1 MINFRL
7 AKSDLPGP
15 VFVKTFRGGMT
26 FVLNRGIFLPEQATS
41 LTAAAGIAL
50 NTVAHFQM
58 WDGEIVEI
66 GPPVEEPSVL
76 HRVRQR

>member
-1 MINFRL
+1 MITFRL
-7 AKSDLPGP
+7 ANSDLPGP

-26 FVLNRGIFLPEQATS
+26 FVLNRGIFLPEQAAS
-41 LTAAAGIAL
+41 LTEAAGIAL
-50 NTVAHFQM
+50 DTVAHFQM

-76 HRVRQR
+76 HRVHQR